1 MSPCFMGTNQ
11 TGENGNYTI
20 PSKSELHQKEH
31 GDLQIPRLKLHKGN
45 IRNKMSKL
53 ETGVLM
59 VTIQVHAEK
68 KEDQIAI
75 HYQVQKEESHKILKS
90 SN

>member
-1 MSPCFMGTNQ
+1 
-11 TGENGNYTI
+11 
-20 PSKSELHQKEH
+20 
-31 GDLQIPRLKLHKGN
+31 
-45 IRNKMSKL
+45 MSKL